1 MATLVQPAQPVTLY
15 VNKHCPYSHRVW
27 WALEHCKADYQR
39 FIIDPS
45 NRPAWY
51 RREVT
56 SSGKVPIIAYG
67 GPVVPADEPSDDSV
81 KIPESAVLL
90 EFVADLFPESNL
102 MPKDPVQ
109 RAKVKLF
116 MHTAATS
123 YIPQYLSF
131 LMRDGPLDEVLFG
144 LQMLQEQLPIEG
156 RGEWLLGDQLSIGDI
171 AVAPFL
177 PRMELAFGNDL
188 GAYAPGEGTEAFNY
202 LRNDPGM
209 KRYRQYVDA
218 INANE
223 GFQKSF
229 DIEHVKKFFTAKLN
243 YLREARR
250 ATQGLG
256 L

>member
-1 MATLVQPAQPVTLY
+1 
-15 VNKHCPYSHRVW
+15 
-27 WALEHCKADYQR
+27 
-39 FIIDPS
+39 
-45 NRPAWY
+45 
-51 RREVT
+51 
-56 SSGKVPIIAYG
+56 
-67 GPVVPADEPSDDSV
+67 
-81 KIPESAVLL
+81 
-90 EFVADLFPESNL
+90 

-229 DIEHVKKFFTAKLN
+229 DIVSAS
-243 YLREARR
+243 LRSSPVVLCYVVDADWDGFVFCSLGARQEVLHGEAELSAR
-250 ATQGLG
+250 G
-256 L
+256 